1 VSEVFPK
8 LPVTRTENDTRSF
21 CYGLDSPTES
31 SPPLLDCPTCWGW
44 ETDFS
49 WSFDALQR
57 HPRSSA
63 LSYAAGIAHPNRGSA
78 LRISHPSSGFREI
91 EFHGLVSCR
100 NRSWTVSLLSVPPAK
115 IGGTSRRPIACF
127 PAVIHQR
134 AKTRYSRPYHPR
146 FQSTTTFE
154 RSSLTSPE
162 DYGLSLRQAREPA
175 SCPPWTT
182 SSGVVSYR
190 KLHQLRSFN
199 PLADPFASS
208 PGCPELNGRYSPG
221 FFLPL

>member
-1 VSEVFPK
+1 VQRYLQLGSALPGSLRAATDPYVVRSFPL
-8 LPVTRTENDTRSF
+8 LPVPRDVNDSGSF
-21 CYGLDSPTES
+21 CYELDSPTES

-78 LRISHPSSGFREI
+78 PRIFHPFSGFREI

-134 AKTRYSRPYHPR
+134 AKTRHSRPYRPR
-146 FQSTTTFE
+146 FQSTPAFE
-154 RSSLTSPE
+154 RVSLTSPE
-162 DYGLSLRQAREPA
+162 DYE
-175 SCPPWTT
+175 
-182 SSGVVSYR
+182 
-190 KLHQLRSFN
+190 
-199 PLADPFASS
+199 
-208 PGCPELNGRYSPG
+208 
-221 FFLPL
+221 LPLSQTEACFPVALDH